1 MIPLRIVFR
10 AECRQRILREI
21 RSLTQEATVSTVAP
35 VITDGNDILRF
46 GSSALNAN
54 EYNGRVNVNRWSES
68 NLANSYD
75 NEGGR
80 VAEAIQDTKMPRQYG
95 AFLLWIQPKP
105 FAGILFPYS

>member
-1 MIPLRIVFR
+1 MNHFVLFSERNAAKDPS
-10 AECRQRILREI
+10 E
-21 RSLTQEATVSTVAP
+21 VSEFNTEGDCSAVAP
-35 VITDGNDILRF
+35 VITDGNDTLRF

-54 EYNGRVNVNRWSES
+54 EYHGRVNVNRWNES
-68 NLANSYD
+68 NLACSYD
-75 NEGGR
+75 FEGGR